1 MSDEVEQ
8 GHSVAEAGGSYV
20 ATAEHNTHAPARIPG
35 RNGGTLT
42 PIRSSERGRAMVQR
56 RWEKKAE
63 AVRQGM
69 RDAAGLLTDKAGLT
83 LPGGAPIVTEYD
95 VIRVLSTSQALNAAD
110 PSSPGGNQS
119 YQRLLDNGFPKPERD
134 PAAAAAVPAGG
145 ATLALSPELAQQL
158 LSAMRERR
166 QQGE

>member
-42 PIRSSERGRAMVQR
+42 PFDSARGREMQRR
-56 RWEKKAE
+56 RWELASAAARHGIMDAGRQVPDLDARRPADVVRY
-63 AVRQGM
+63 AVAQH
-69 RDAAGLLTDKAGLT
+69 T
-83 LPGGAPIVTEYD
+83 LNS
-95 VIRVLSTSQALNAAD
+95 LD
-110 PSSPGGNQS
+110 PSAHGSQQS
-119 YQRLLDNGFPKPERD
+119 LKLVLDLAYPKPERD
-134 PAAAAAVPAGG
+134 PAAAVGVPAGG